1 MGVILVVTL
10 IHVMSAAVDQ
20 HYLKVTGIYGW
31 DVLFYILRFI
41 RTVLCFTLIVLISG
55 GWCLWNPS
63 LQEREKIV
71 LLVVFLFQNIGFI
84 HFDFLT
90 CFVIFVPIYRSYIL
104 LNETC
109 EVDGNAARHLAKLLS
124 FTKVVS
130 VYLFM
135 RIVVNGFADD
145 VVYEWSWVINA
156 GEEIVNLVFCMVM
169 FYMYRPFVSDDD
181 EEKTAR
187 MGLLDEEYGVRNS

>member
-10 IHVMSAAVDQ
+10 IHVMSAAADQ

-71 LLVVFLFQNIGFI
+71 LLVVFLFQVIANGSVMLIGETGFCNDDI
-84 HFDFLT
+84 SPYSQHW
-90 CFVIFVPIYRSYIL
+90 
-104 LNETC
+104 LN
-109 EVDGNAARHLAKLLS
+109 
-124 FTKVVS
+124 
-130 VYLFM
+130 
-135 RIVVNGFADD
+135 
-145 VVYEWSWVINA
+145 
-156 GEEIVNLVFCMVM
+156 
-169 FYMYRPFVSDDD
+169 
-181 EEKTAR
+181 
-187 MGLLDEEYGVRNS
+187 